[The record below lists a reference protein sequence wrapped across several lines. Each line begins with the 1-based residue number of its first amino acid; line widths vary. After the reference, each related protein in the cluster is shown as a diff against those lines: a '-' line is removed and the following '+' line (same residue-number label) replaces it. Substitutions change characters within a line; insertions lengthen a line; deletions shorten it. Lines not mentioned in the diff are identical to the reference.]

1 MKDKKQESEIEI
13 AVLLEYANGIIATL
27 REPFLVLDKD
37 LQVISANRVFYTTF
51 EVKEEDIIGRPLPDL
66 GDRQWNIPKLLQL
79 LKEIIPEKKVVKDY
93 GVEHKFEQI
102 GQRAMILN
110 ACQLC
115 VPKKIAAIIAA
126 GVRREEEE
134 RVLHRYFQKIIEE
147 GVAYNIGLTFVTK
160 DGKKVPINFSGALMQ
175 QDGKIVGIVGVA
187 RDMRQIMA
195 IISDLENKEIELEKR
210 NKNFIRMQ
218 RAMLHIM
225 DDLQEASRA
234 KTQFTEMVSHELRTP
249 LAAIKE
255 GVSVILDKIAG
266 SINEEQQKYLDVAKK
281 NVDRLDR
288 LISAVLDF
296 QKLESGKMEFKIEE
310 NDLNEVVKEIQETMY
325 LVAEKKNLDFA
336 CQLDKG
342 LPRVKFD
349 RDKITQVL
357 TNLVD
362 NALKFT
368 EKGSITIT
376 TGKRDNFIQVV
387 VKDTGPG
394 IKEEDIPKLFQQF
407 RQLQRKMGGTGLG
420 LSICKQIIEAHKG
433 KIWAESP
440 PAGAAGKF
448 SKGTAFYFTI
458 PEKFQDKK
466 KIGKILIEKGKIN
479 EEDLKKALEEQEK
492 QE

>member
-1 MKDKKQESEIEI
+1 M
-13 AVLLEYANGIIATL
+13 L
-27 REPFLVLDKD
+27 
-37 LQVISANRVFYTTF
+37 
-51 EVKEEDIIGRPLPDL
+51 
-66 GDRQWNIPKLLQL
+66 
-79 LKEIIPEKKVVKDY
+79 
-93 GVEHKFEQI
+93 HK
-102 GQRAMILN
+102 
-110 ACQLC
+110 
-115 VPKKIAAIIAA
+115 
-126 GVRREEEE
+126 
-134 RVLHRYFQKIIEE
+134 YFQNIIDA
-147 GVAYNIGLTFVTK
+147 GVAYNIGLTFLTK
-160 DGKKVPINFSGALMQ
+160 QKKSIPVNFSGALMRQ
-175 QDGKIVGIVGVA
+175 GEKIIGIVGVA

-195 IISDLENKEIELEKR
+195 IISDLEKKESELEKR
-210 NKNFIRMQ
+210 GKNFIRMQ

-225 DDLQEASRA
+225 DDLKSTKDDLERA
-234 KTQFTEMVSHELRTP
+234 IGVKTDFTGMVSHELRTP

-255 GVSVILDKIAG
+255 GVSVVLDKIVG
-266 SINEEQQKYLDVAKK
+266 SINAEQQKYLDIVKK

-310 NDLNEVVKEIQETMY
+310 NDLNEVAKEIRQTML

-336 CQLDKG
+336 CQLDKN

-368 EKGSITIT
+368 EKGGITIT
-376 TGKRDNFIQVV
+376 TGKRDNFIQVA

-420 LSICKQIIEAHKG
+420 LSICKQIIEAHQG

-440 PAGAAGKF
+440 PAGAARGF
-448 SKGTAFYFTI
+448 AKGATFYFTI
-458 PEKFQDKK
+458 PEKFKEKK
-466 KIGKILIEKGKIN
+466 KIGKILIEKGKIS

-492 QE
+492 QK